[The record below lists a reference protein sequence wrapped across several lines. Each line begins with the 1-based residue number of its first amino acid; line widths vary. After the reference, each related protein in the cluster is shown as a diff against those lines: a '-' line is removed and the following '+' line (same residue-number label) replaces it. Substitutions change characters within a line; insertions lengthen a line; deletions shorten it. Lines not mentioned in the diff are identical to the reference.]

1 MTFMY
6 INDVY
11 QKCSSKAQQ
20 WLMCIDEKGLFVY
33 VYGMCCI
40 PDFPRYLSLN
50 QLMLEMKQPYVT
62 LQQLLAPPS
71 FVKYPIR

>member
-1 MTFMY
+1 
-6 INDVY
+6 
-11 QKCSSKAQQ
+11 
-20 WLMCIDEKGLFVY
+20 MCIDEKGLFVY

-62 LQQLLAPPS
+62 LLQLLAPPS